1 MPLLQLRP
9 QAIQRLLVR
18 VIDDGAQ
25 MPLTAALH
33 HEQAMIGLLLDSKD
47 AHEGCTAFLEKRP
60 ANFTGE

>member
-1 MPLLQLRP
+1 MK
-9 QAIQRLLVR
+9 R
-18 VIDDGAQ
+18 VIDDGGQ

-60 ANFTGE
+60 ANFIGE